1 MLDNFFSVFS
11 QVVVLF
17 FLIFVGFLCGKLKIL
32 SENSAKALTDLV
44 LYFATPCMIVKSY
57 LIEYDTQLLKSM
69 VVSIVISLLIHI
81 GFIALATVL
90 FRKEH
95 KQIYRFSTVFSNAG
109 YMALPLQY
117 AVLGDIGVFLGAG
130 YVAVF
135 NLVLWTYGVM
145 CMQKNKESF
154 NVKKVIINPGVLSV
168 IIGII
173 IFIFRLPLPEILTS
187 AIGHM
192 ANLNTPL
199 PMIII
204 GFYLSNIKF
213 KELLCDYKNYII
225 CGVRLLL
232 FPAIALVV
240 MYLCGVRGDMLYS
253 MTIAA
258 SAPTAAATTMFSV
271 KYGHNPKISVSAVS
285 LSTILSL
292 ITMPLMVALA
302 MLIG

>member
-1 MLDNFFSVFS
+1 MLDNFLSVFT

-17 FLIFVGFLCGKLKIL
+17 FLIFVGFLCGKLKFL
-32 SENSAKALTDLV
+32 SDNSAKALTDLV

-57 LIEYDTQLLKSM
+57 LIEFKKELVSDMLI
-69 VVSIVISLLIHI
+69 SIVISVFIHI
-81 GFIALATVL
+81 GFILLATVM

-95 KQIYRFSTVFSNAG
+95 KQIFRFSTIFSNAG

-135 NLVLWTYGVM
+135 NIVLWTYGVL
-145 CMQKNKESF
+145 CMQKQGGKFSI
-154 NVKKVIINPGVLSV
+154 KKAFLNPGVLSV
-168 IIGII
+168 FIGII
-173 IFIFRLPLPEILTS
+173 IFIFKIPLPEILTS
-187 AIGHM
+187 AITHM

-204 GFYLSNIKF
+204 GFYLSSIKF
-213 KELLCDYKNYII
+213 NELLNGKTGILCA
-225 CGVRLLL
+225 VRLLL
-232 FPAIALVV
+232 FPMIALFL
-240 MYLCGVRGDMLYS
+240 MYLCGVRGNMLYS

-285 LSTILSL
+285 LTTLLSL
-292 ITMPLMVALA
+292 FSMPLIVAFA